1 MSDESTASS
10 DPLKNLA
17 HLFQQQEAVADNVAP
32 MTKRQREAAAAPA
45 PEPEEGKRKKDK
57 APKVPR
63 QYIELGDDCPVKPL
77 GVNGSDYYFLDA
89 IDQLVVKHADKLGQN
104 GIDDLFKHSRAQRWA
119 DANFGRIGENGIIN
133 GIDRDLLKRA
143 LIANCGDLSEH
154 GVFDPSGRVRGDGGW
169 KDETGRLVFHC
180 GDVVMTADMSGKL
193 HEGRPGI
200 RDQLIYPKGNRQMR
214 PADVAPAGEPG
225 PAWEL
230 LKLLRSWNWKRGEL
244 DALLLLGWIVLAP
257 IAGALRWRPSM
268 WLTGDMATG
277 KSTLQELIFL
287 TQGGRAGIIQAA
299 DATGAGIWQA
309 LKFRSLPVALDEVE
323 ASTNNE
329 KREAILN
336 LMRISAS
343 GALLRRGGSDHHAV
357 EFNVFAPFLFSSI
370 NMLPLPPQDVS
381 RLALL
386 ELNELTQGTKRP
398 ILDPRRLGEI
408 GAGLRRRVANAWP
421 KWEEHL
427 APWWE
432 PIGQEFAARTA
443 DTFGFLLAA
452 AHLALCDEPAHS
464 DTVAE
469 VIAPL
474 IPSLKEWQAIAGKDH
489 ELMLNHLGTWQL
501 EPWDKGR
508 KVTVRQLVHW
518 ASSRARTSSQHP
530 VDGPEAERFGVFLER
545 VKAGGA
551 LRLHGMALISARKEG
566 EAGAEY
572 LAVAFRHAGLSRIF
586 KGTKWQDGVWRQ
598 SAMRATGATTRKVR
612 IEGGAEGAVLVPIA
626 AILGEEGG

>member
-1 MSDESTASS
+1 MSDEVGASS

-17 HLFQQQEAVADNVAP
+17 HLFQQQEAVADKVVP
-32 MTKRQREAAAAPA
+32 LPKRERPADAAAAPD
-45 PEPEEGKRKKDK
+45 PDDKKGKKDK
-57 APKVPR
+57 APKVAR
-63 QYIELGDDCPVKPL
+63 QYIELGEDCPVRPL
-77 GVNGSDYYFLDA
+77 GVNGSEYYFLDA

-119 DANFGRIGENGIIN
+119 DANFGRIGEGGVIN

-143 LIANCGDLSEH
+143 LIAACGDLSEH

-169 KDETGRLVFHC
+169 KDEAGRLVFHC
-180 GDVVMTADMSGKL
+180 GDVVVTASANGEL
-193 HEGRPGI
+193 YEGRPGI

-214 PADVAPAGEPG
+214 PADRALAGEQG

-230 LKLLRSWNWKRGEL
+230 LKLLRSWCWKRGEL

-277 KSTLQELIFL
+277 KSTLQELIFH
-287 TQGGRAGIIQAA
+287 TQGGRSGIIQAA

-329 KREAILN
+329 KKEAIVN

-343 GALLRRGGSDHHAV
+343 GALLRRGGADHHAV
-357 EFNVFAPFLFSSI
+357 EFNVYAPFLFSSI

-386 ELNELTQGTKRP
+386 ELNELPRGLKRP
-398 ILDPRRLGEI
+398 VLDAKRLAEI
-408 GAGLRRRVANAWP
+408 GAGLRRRVIDAWP
-421 KWEEHL
+421 HWEDHL

-432 PIGQEFAARTA
+432 PIGQEFASRTA

-452 AHLALCDEPAHS
+452 AHLALCDEPAHP
-464 DTVAE
+464 DTVADT
-469 VIAPL
+469 IAPL

-518 ASSRARTSSQHP
+518 ASSRAKYASQHP
-530 VDGPEAERFGVFLER
+530 LEGAEAERFGLHIEKT
-545 VKAGGA
+545 KAGSA
-551 LRLHGMALISARKEG
+551 LRIYGLALVTSRSG
-566 EAGAEY
+566 DDQGAEY
-572 LAVAFRHAGLSRIF
+572 LAIAFRHAALSRIF
-586 KGTKWQDGVWRQ
+586 KATKWQDGVWRQ
-598 SAMRATGATTRKVR
+598 SAMRAPGANSRKVR

-626 AILGEEGG
+626 AVLGEGGE